1 MFSFSS
7 HFYGFFSTAIAL
19 LHFFL
24 LHLFLI
30 PFLRFLKDLFALVCS
45 QTSLTC
51 VNAAKARKL
60 LDQMVETGGVTDVI
74 TYNTLAKAG

>member
-1 MFSFSS
+1 MFRLFFAPSF
-7 HFYGFFSTAIAL
+7 
-19 LHFFL
+19 FFL
-24 LHLFLI
+24 L
-30 PFLRFLKDLFALVCS
+30 PFFVDFFKDRFALVCS